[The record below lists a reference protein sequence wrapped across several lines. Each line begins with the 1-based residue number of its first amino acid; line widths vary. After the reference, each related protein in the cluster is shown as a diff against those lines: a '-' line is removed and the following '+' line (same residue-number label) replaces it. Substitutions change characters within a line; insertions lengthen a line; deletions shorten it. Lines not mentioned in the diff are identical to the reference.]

1 MIARGSERGCVRSTS
16 RSISASDDRFETPG
30 ALRLV
35 FQTQPRS
42 AKSGHH
48 PFLIEFPAQ
57 PAKMSVESIPVDFDD
72 GFGKDLRGRVRHM
85 ATDAVEDS

>member
-1 MIARGSERGCVRSTS
+1 LERGCVRSTS

-42 AKSGHH
+42 EIRTL
-48 PFLIEFPAQ
+48 PL
-57 PAKMSVESIPVDFDD
+57 
-72 GFGKDLRGRVRHM
+72 GFKD
-85 ATDAVEDS
+85 